1 MKNLLYKDIKEFNV
15 HFLILFGVLFISI
28 IGACSYA
35 IFSTEAISES
45 NISIT
50 VG

>member
-1 MKNLLYKDIKEFNV
+1 MKNLLFRDIKEFNV
-15 HFLILFGVLFISI
+15 HLLILFGVLFISI

-35 IFSTEAISES
+35 IFSTEVVGEN